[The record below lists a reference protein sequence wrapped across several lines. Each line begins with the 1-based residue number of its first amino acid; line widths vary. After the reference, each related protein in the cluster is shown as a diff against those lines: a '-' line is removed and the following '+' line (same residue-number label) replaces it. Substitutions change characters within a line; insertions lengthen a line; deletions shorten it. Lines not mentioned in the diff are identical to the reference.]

1 MKSRKEK
8 AKWEQGGKYSQYL
21 AMHSASMNGKL
32 CELLFSDDIYIYFEL
47 M

>member
-1 MKSRKEK
+1 MGTGKEK
-8 AKWEQGGKYSQYL
+8 AKCREDQGGKYSQYL

-32 CELLFSDDIYIYFEL
+32 CELFLIVFLL